1 LDIINLFKDLES
13 EMLEEL
19 TEFFISE
26 YYASGKII
34 INEGEQG
41 DRFYVIARGKV
52 EIVINPENDGEKIV
66 NVLEDGDYFGEIA
79 LLKEVM
85 RTATVRARTPCLLLS
100 LRRRQFE
107 RVVSK
112 TPGLRIQLE
121 KEMDKRLVQLSTG
134 G

>member
-1 LDIINLFKDLES
+1 
-13 EMLEEL
+13 MLEEL